1 MPEKLEFGQMYHI
14 YNRGV
19 NRCNLFHHADNY
31 KYFLRLLVQHIWP
44 IAYIYAYCL
53 MPNHFHFLLR
63 LKDEAEIKQAY
74 PGVVPKAPHQYFSN
88 WFNAYTRSFNPRN
101 QRTGSLFQRP
111 FGRKPVLS
119 ERYFY
124 NLIIYIHQNPQ
135 HHGLVDDFRDW
146 PWSSYGAILGEQET
160 KVAQTTVLDWFG
172 NKQEFALAHQQKPDE
187 LAIDHLILDDF
198 F

>member
-1 MPEKLEFGQMYHI
+1 MPEKLEFGQTYHI

-19 NRCNLFHHADNY
+19 NRCNLFHNADNY
-31 KYFLRLLVQHIWP
+31 KYFLRLLVEHIWP
-44 IAYIYAYCL
+44 IAHIYAYCL

-63 LKDEAEIKQAY
+63 LKEEAEIKKEY
-74 PGVVPKAPHQYFSN
+74 PGIVLKASHQYFSN
-88 WFNAYTRSFNPRN
+88 WFNAYARAFNPHN

-111 FGRKPVLS
+111 FGRKPVHS

-135 HHGLVDDFRDW
+135 HHGFVDDFREW
-146 PWSSYGAILGEQET
+146 PWSSYDAILEDKQT
-160 KVAQTTVLDWFG
+160 KIAKTAVLDWFEG
-172 NKQEFALAHQQKPDE
+172 KNNFTLAHQQDVDE
-187 LAIDHLILDDF
+187 NTIEHLMLDDF